1 MSSSTDGESL
11 SLQQRQILDT
21 IDKKQRG
28 ICMLDPLYQ
37 CQGFWIP
44 PEPSLIGILFM
55 QDHFSTDVV
64 LATNPECGI
73 TWLKA
78 LIFAIMKRRASYLNM
93 ISSEKIDDWKN
104 YLTTE
109 MAAVLDQTT

>member
-1 MSSSTDGESL
+1 
-11 SLQQRQILDT
+11 
-21 IDKKQRG
+21 
-28 ICMLDPLYQ
+28 MLDPLYQ

-78 LIFAIMKRRASYLNM
+78 LIFAIMKRRASYL
-93 ISSEKIDDWKN
+93 
-104 YLTTE
+104 
-109 MAAVLDQTT
+109 